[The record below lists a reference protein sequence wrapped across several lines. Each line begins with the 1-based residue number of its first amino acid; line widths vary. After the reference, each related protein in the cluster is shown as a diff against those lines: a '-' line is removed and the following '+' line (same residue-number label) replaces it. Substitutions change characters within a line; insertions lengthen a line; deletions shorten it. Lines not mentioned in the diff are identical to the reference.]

1 MKMLLTGSYDYIHRE
16 TGKMIKKKF
25 YKKAFGL
32 LEKFYQQRKDLEMA
46 EVIQLNRRIISCVNK
61 ILKTH
66 LTKPELEWESEMV
79 LINIVTRGNQAL
91 FEIYK
96 YLNIFIQKILP
107 SEANFIMYVSGFNLI
122 GLRMYPT

>member
-1 MKMLLTGSYDYIHRE
+1 MLLTGSYDYIHRE
-16 TGKMIKKKF
+16 TGKMIHRRL

-32 LEKFYQQRKDLEMA
+32 LDKFYLQRKDLEIA

-66 LTKPELEWESEMV
+66 LTKPELEWESEEV
-79 LINIVTRGNQAL
+79 LTNIVNRGTLAL

-96 YLNIFIQKILP
+96 FLNIF
-107 SEANFIMYVSGFNLI
+107 V
-122 GLRMYPT
+122 